1 MTQAIGDLRGGSAG
15 MTSVSAVPGRPR
27 PSGRGAGIVPT
38 IILILGSV
46 YCVFPVLW
54 ILIASTKSNGQL
66 FSTPPMVPS
75 FTGAFWDN
83 LVGIVTYDNG
93 IWLRWAL
100 NTVIYAVGGGVV
112 STLVAGAAGYALGKY
127 TFWGS
132 RAVFRTIVAAVLL
145 PPVLLAVPQYLLLAQ
160 VGLTNT
166 YWSVLLPQLVSPFA
180 IYLCKIYA
188 EASVPDEIVEA
199 ARIDG
204 ATEWRIFHS
213 VGLRLMFP
221 ALITVFLIQ
230 FIAVWNN
237 FLLPFV
243 MLSNNE
249 LYPLTLGM
257 YGMIMP
263 TGGQPNQYSLVI
275 AGVLLSIVPLAIIFL
290 SLQRFWKIDLL
301 SGGVKI

>member
-1 MTQAIGDLRGGSAG
+1 MSQAIGDALDRRVPVARQQPSARRARGSRRAG
-15 MTSVSAVPGRPR
+15 L
-27 PSGRGAGIVPT
+27 VPT
-38 IILILGSV
+38 IILIVGAL
-46 YCVFPVLW
+46 YCVLPVLW
-54 ILIASTKSNGQL
+54 ILIASTKSNGEL
-66 FSTPPMVPS
+66 FSTPPLLPS
-75 FTGAFWDN
+75 FSGSFWDN
-83 LVGIVTYDNG
+83 LAGIVTYDNG

-112 STLVAGAAGYALGKY
+112 STLIAGAAGYALGKY

-132 RAVFRTIVAAVLL
+132 KAVFRTIVAAVLL

-204 ATEWRIFHS
+204 ASEWRIFHS

-275 AGVLLSIVPLAIIFL
+275 AGVLLSILPLAIIFL

-301 SGGVKI
+301 SGGVKL

>member
-1 MTQAIGDLRGGSAG
+1 MTAIATPRTASAP
-15 MTSVSAVPGRPR
+15 ARPTGFRRR
-27 PSGRGAGIVPT
+27 PNLIPT
-38 IILILGSV
+38 IILLVGAL
-46 YCVFPVLW
+46 YCLVPVVW
-54 ILIASTKSNGQL
+54 ILIASTKSNGEL
-66 FSTPPMVPS
+66 FSTPPLVPS
-75 FTGAFWDN
+75 FDGSFWSNMTGILSYN
-83 LVGIVTYDNG
+83 HG

-100 NTVIYAVGGGVV
+100 NTVLYAGGGGAL
-112 STLVAGAAGYALGKY
+112 STLIAASAGYALGKY
-127 TFWGS
+127 TFHGS
-132 RAVFRTIVAAVLL
+132 KFVFRTIVAAVLL
-145 PPVLLAVPQYLLLAQ
+145 PPVLLAVPQYLLLAP

-188 EASVPDEIVEA
+188 EASVPDELMEA

-213 VGLRLMFP
+213 IGLRLMGP

-243 MLSNNE
+243 MLTDND

-263 TGGQPNQYSLVI
+263 TGGQPNQFSLVI
-275 AGVLLSIVPLAIIFL
+275 AGVFLSIIPLAAIFL
-290 SLQRFWKIDLL
+290 SLQRFWKIDLI
-301 SGGVKI
+301 SGGVKL